1 VSDSV
6 VETRGL
12 TKRFGTLTAVD
23 SVDLEVRRNEIVGYL
38 GPNGA
43 GKTTTIR
50 LLMGFLFPTAG
61 TARVLGGSGMDTQ
74 VRAHIGYLPGELRL
88 DPRYTTNEVVEF
100 FGALRGGVDRARV
113 TALLERFGLDPTR
126 RIRELS
132 TGNRRK
138 VGIVQAFMHGPELLI
153 LDEPTSG
160 LDPLLQHE
168 FQEVVRE
175 VRAGG
180 ASVFLSSHTLPE
192 VEALAD
198 KIGIV
203 RSGRLVTM
211 SGIDELRRQARQ
223 RIDLVVRKP
232 VDAAVF
238 EALSEVVNVDVSN
251 GFLRLVVEGS
261 AARIIKAAADLEVE
275 RIVTH
280 DTDLEDVFLR
290 FYRDDVP

>member
-6 VETRGL
+6 IETRGL

-23 SVDLEVRRNEIVGYL
+23 SVDLEVRRAEIVGYL

-61 TARVLGGSGMDTQ
+61 TARVLGGSGTDPH
-74 VRAHIGYLPGELRL
+74 VRARIGYLPGELRL

-100 FGALRGGVDRARV
+100 FGALRGEVDRARV
-113 TALLERFGLDPTR
+113 AALLERFGLDPTR

-138 VGIVQAFMHGPELLI
+138 VGIVQAFMHGPQLLI

-168 FQEVVRE
+168 FQELVRE
-175 VRAGG
+175 VRTGG

-232 VDAAVF
+232 VDPAVF
-238 EALSEVVNVDVSN
+238 EALPEVVNVDVSN
-251 GFLRLVVEGS
+251 GFVRLVVEGS
-261 AARIIKAAADLEVE
+261 AARVIKAAAGLEVE

-290 FYRDDVP
+290 FYRDDVT

>member
-1 VSDSV
+1 MTDPAI
-6 VETRGL
+6 ETRGL
-12 TKRFGTLTAVD
+12 SKHFGTITAVD
-23 SVDLEVRRNEIVGYL
+23 SVDLDVERNEIVGYL

-50 LLMGFLFPTAG
+50 LLMGFLNPSAG
-61 TARVLGGSGMDTQ
+61 WARVLDGAGSNPKI
-74 VRAHIGYLPGELRL
+74 RARIGYLPGELRL

-100 FGALRGGVDRARV
+100 FGALRGGVDRRRV
-113 TALLERFGLDPTR
+113 DGLLERFGLDPTR
-126 RIRELS
+126 KIRELS

-138 VGIVQAFMHGPELLI
+138 VGIVQAFMHDPELFI

-168 FQEVVRE
+168 FQELARE
-175 VRAGG
+175 ARAAG
-180 ASVFLSSHTLPE
+180 ATILLSSHTLPE

-198 KIGIV
+198 RIGIV
-203 RSGRLVTM
+203 RLGRLVTV

-223 RIDLVVRKP
+223 LIDLVVNKP
-232 VDAAVF
+232 VR
-238 EALSEVVNVDVSN
+238 EADFGDLPEVVSVNASN
-251 GFLRLVVEGS
+251 GFVRLVLEGS
-261 AARIIKAAADLEVE
+261 AARVVRIAAELDVD

-290 FYRDDVP
+290 YYREGSG